1 MKPSKLIYTVLVLS
15 LLIWTA
21 DALIDFVID
30 GSKEF
35 MNLLILKVPVSSLYF
50 RLFLIG
56 LSAIMA
62 ILVYYDF
69 KKMNLLKQLDI
80 QIPDYILDERHE
92 DYKVLHDFFHTV
104 KTQLNN
110 IVGFTSL
117 LREKLSDEDT
127 EVYIEYLESSKKAL
141 QDSVEK
147 LLMEYREKQ
156 EKSHKI
162 KLPEGELELDWSS
175 KKVLVAEDNE
185 TNYSLLK
192 FMLKKTE
199 VELIWVVNGKQAV
212 DLIGKGENFDLILMD
227 ILMPELDGMEAAR
240 QIRRIRP
247 ELPIIAQTAYSFRKD
262 EMVKNLFDNI
272 IFKPVWQYDL
282 LKICS
287 RYM

>member
-30 GSKEF
+30 GSEEF

-69 KKMNLLKQLDI
+69 KKMKLLKQLDI
-80 QIPDYILDERHE
+80 QIPEYILDERHE
-92 DYKVLHDFFHTV
+92 DYKVLRDFFHTV

-156 EKSHKI
+156 GKNHKI

-212 DLIGKGENFDLILMD
+212 DLIEEGENLDLILMD

-262 EMVKNLFDNI
+262 EMVKNLFDDI

-282 LKICS
+282 LQICS
-287 RYM
+287 RYL